1 MERYAREHA
10 QLCGNNSEPDPF
22 SVLPRLEGMSLVI
35 NLWVNVDPSMTYT
48 FTQVA
53 DHFYSEVAK
62 EDYSDQ
68 RVPANFDDRYH
79 ELYAYVQVINQILL
93 CSSLSLDQP

>member
-22 SVLPRLEGMSLVI
+22 SVLPRLEGMSLVV

-62 EDYSDQ
+62 EDYSDR
-68 RVPANFDDRYH
+68 RVPTNLDDRYH
-79 ELYAYVQVINQILL
+79 ELYAYLQVIN
-93 CSSLSLDQP
+93 

>member
-1 MERYAREHA
+1 MEGYAREHT

-35 NLWVNVDPSMTYT
+35 NLWVNVDPSMTYS

-53 DHFYSEVAK
+53 NHFYSEVAK
-62 EDYSDQ
+62 EDYHNGYI
-68 RVPANFDDRYH
+68 PANFSIRYH
-79 ELYAYVQVINQILL
+79 ELYAYLQVI
-93 CSSLSLDQP
+93 SY